1 MSRFKKHLFGSHFA
15 NKFVAKITGQHSH
28 YREYVWRDGKK
39 EYSHVTG
46 SIALPTFEHQ
56 GFLLVIGVE
65 RKENIMQCL
74 DEFQSEDE
82 YELIE
87 RAQEIQDEYGQGVIK
102 NWWGDPTELM
112 SLVNEK
118 NIEGNP
124 VMISSPIDA
133 DQTDCFQLYTAR
145 VRQSLSPKNKVLFLN
160 NCNLMMNHILS
171 FVKEKT
177 AKNHNPAMYVA
188 GSLVHTLLTVRP
200 WEQAFEKFELIPST
214 TEDYAVYAQTK
225 AMRDIEAELYGDV
238 A

>member
-1 MSRFKKHLFGSHFA
+1 MSRFEKHLFGSHFA
-15 NKFVAKITGQHSH
+15 NKFVAKITGQHTH
-28 YREYVWRDGKK
+28 RREYVWRDKDN
-39 EYSHVTG
+39 EYSHITG
-46 SIALPTFEHQ
+46 AIALPTFEHQ
-56 GFLLVIGVE
+56 GFLLTIGTSH
-65 RKENIMQCL
+65 KDNIMHCL
-74 DEFQSEDE
+74 NEFQSEDE

-87 RAQEIQDEYGQGVIK
+87 RAQEIQAEYGKGVIQ
-102 NWWGDPTELM
+102 NWWGDPTDLM

-160 NCNLMMNHILS
+160 DCNLILNHILA

-177 AKNHNPAMYVA
+177 AKNHNPAIYVV

-200 WEQAFEKFELIPST
+200 WEQAFDSIELIPST
-214 TEDYAVYAQTK
+214 GEDYAEYAHNK
-225 AMRDIEAELYGDV
+225 AMHDIESELYGEV